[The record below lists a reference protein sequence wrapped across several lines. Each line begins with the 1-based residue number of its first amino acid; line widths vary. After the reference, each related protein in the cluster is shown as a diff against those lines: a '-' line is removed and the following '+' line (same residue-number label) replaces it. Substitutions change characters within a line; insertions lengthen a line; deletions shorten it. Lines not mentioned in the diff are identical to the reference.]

1 MESQVERNEEEFR
14 QMPWIV
20 LVTID
25 GIARVYRG
33 GVLFAGHMA
42 FTAML
47 SFFPFLIFLAALAG
61 FVGEP
66 QTAQAFVDQVF
77 EIMPAR
83 IGEALLPAI
92 GEVLTTKRRDLL
104 TFSLVGALWVASSG
118 VEAVR
123 QVLNRAYDVTEVRPF
138 WRRRIESLLVVITGG
153 TLTVAISLS
162 VILGPAILA
171 LARSTWVLPIGAE
184 AALGGAR
191 NVVAVLILFAILVVL
206 HATLPCRRQ
215 RFRHVWLGAA
225 VTAVS
230 WIALASAFS
239 LYLSNLSGFNVTY
252 GSLGGVV
259 LTLVYFYASAVLFI
273 FGAEL
278 NAAILARR
286 AETT

>member
-1 MESQVERNEEEFR
+1 
-14 QMPWIV
+14 MPQFI

-25 GIARVYRG
+25 GIARVYRNG
-33 GVLFAGHMA
+33 GVLYAGHMA

-47 SFFPFLIFLAALAG
+47 SFFPFLIFLTALAG

-77 EIMPAR
+77 DLVPAR

-92 GEVLTTKRRDLL
+92 EEVLTTKRGGLL

-123 QVLNRAYDVTEVRPF
+123 HVLNRAYGVTEVRSF

-153 TLTVAISLS
+153 TLTLALSLS

-171 LARSTWVLPIGAE
+171 VATSTLALPIGAE
-184 AALGGAR
+184 AAVGRASD
-191 NVVAVLILFAILVVL
+191 VVAVLILFAILVVL

-215 RFRHVWLGAA
+215 RLRHVWLGGAL
-225 VTAVS
+225 TAVS
-230 WIALASAFS
+230 WIALATAFS
-239 LYLSNLSGFNVTY
+239 LYLSNLNDFNVTY

-259 LTLVYFYASAVLFI
+259 LTLVYFHASAVLFI

-278 NAAILARR
+278 NAAILARQ
-286 AETT
+286 TKTP

>member
-1 MESQVERNEEEFR
+1 
-14 QMPWIV
+14 MPRV
-20 LVTID
+20 AFVTID
-25 GIARVYRG
+25 GVARVYRNG

-47 SFFPFLIFLAALAG
+47 SFFPFLIFLTALAG

-77 EIMPAR
+77 ALVPAR

-92 GEVLTTKRRDLL
+92 EEVLTTKRGGLL

-123 QVLNRAYDVTEVRPF
+123 HVLNRAYGVSEVRPF

-153 TLTVAISLS
+153 TLTLALSLS
-162 VILGPAILA
+162 VILGPAIMAVVTSTFA
-171 LARSTWVLPIGAE
+171 LPGGVE

-191 NVVAVLILFAILVVL
+191 DVVAVLILFAILVVL

-215 RFRHVWLGAA
+215 RLRHVWLGAA
-225 VTAVS
+225 VTAIS
-230 WIALASAFS
+230 WIALATAFS
-239 LYLSNLSGFNVTY
+239 LYLSNLNDFNVTY

-259 LTLVYFYASAVLFI
+259 LTLVYFHASAVLFI

-278 NAAILARR
+278 NAAIQAWR

>member
-1 MESQVERNEEEFR
+1 
-14 QMPWIV
+14 MPRFV
-20 LVTID
+20 LVTFD
-25 GIARVYRG
+25 GIARVYRNG

-47 SFFPFLIFLAALAG
+47 SFFPFLIFLTALAG

-77 EIMPAR
+77 DLVPAR

-92 GEVLTTKRRDLL
+92 EEVLTTKRGGLL

-123 QVLNRAYDVTEVRPF
+123 HVLNRAYGVTEVRPF
-138 WRRRIESLLVVITGG
+138 WRRRVESLLVVITGG
-153 TLTVAISLS
+153 TLTLALSLS

-171 LARSTWVLPIGAE
+171 VATSTLALPIGVETAV
-184 AALGGAR
+184 GGAR
-191 NVVAVLILFAILVVL
+191 DVVAVLILFAILVVL

-215 RFRHVWLGAA
+215 RLRHVWLGAA

-230 WIALASAFS
+230 WIALATAFS
-239 LYLSNLSGFNVTY
+239 LYLSNLNDFNVTY

-259 LTLVYFYASAVLFI
+259 LTLVYFHASAVLFI

-278 NAAILARR
+278 NAASLARR
-286 AETT
+286 AEAS